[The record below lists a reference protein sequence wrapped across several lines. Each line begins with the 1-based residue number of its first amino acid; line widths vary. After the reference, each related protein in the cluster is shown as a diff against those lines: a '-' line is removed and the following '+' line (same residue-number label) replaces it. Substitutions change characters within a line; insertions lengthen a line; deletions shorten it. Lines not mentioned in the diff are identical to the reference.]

1 MGIAIYKIFLI
12 FIQYSGTKQKY
23 ENKQTNK
30 QTLKLKWLVPV
41 LIMGLILCVLQSCST
56 EELLTESES
65 NRNVRDYSY
74 EEITFLD
81 LKKINNN
88 AFIESAK
95 LKKVIAT
102 SKNKNINSAS
112 NYDIDLKS
120 IRYIKRKNNDE
131 TFSFRIFQIPT
142 ATFQQNIVVECK
154 KNEKPQSYLVTYYL
168 NKQLNQINN
177 SDDFIKAIK
186 STSIIK
192 IEDPLKTHRTTIGGC
207 VQIGYY
213 DDVEVCEGNLDTRPH
228 CYESDGKTRATI
240 KVFEVLASDC
250 TTGGVSD
257 FTPLASQWNQYN
269 TAPSDS
275 YSGNTGSPAGG
286 GVTGE
291 STGLNIFAPNY
302 YENGDLSDP
311 AVQNML
317 QINQFLSSL
326 YISSNEIKGAV
337 DSTEWL
343 LAYTNYWI
351 GTNGGLTPSNQIALT
366 YAFNNIPMLFNQ
378 YNGTS
383 YELNA
388 INNFK
393 FSSFQF
399 LLFHGEFL
407 SKLDPLT
414 QKSILDK
421 ITSLEKIELI
431 NNVVNFMIENSDEIL
446 FTSEILKE
454 INLNP
459 SLNID
464 LESSFKSP
472 FNIDKSSIK
481 DVTEEDKKFNK
492 LYDALKTSPEFKKL
506 FIDLFDGDNSRI
518 NVKFEIADRVFE
530 DNDSSKPEANATTS
544 EDPVTKNL
552 TIKISKQLLIAGTT
566 KSQTNIENAKT
577 ILHECIHAYLFSKVG
592 NPSVGANFVT
602 ILNTMYPT
610 PNEQHDFMYG
620 KMIPTMQKVLGEI
633 RDLVTTQAGRN
644 KAEERIMYTTL
655 TPLTSTSWNWND
667 YYKYISLK
675 GLGLTSCFLLDFP
688 KDSDQWNLL
697 ATYIKYG
704 NDDLQP

>member
-1 MGIAIYKIFLI
+1 M
-12 FIQYSGTKQKY
+12 
-23 ENKQTNK
+23 
-30 QTLKLKWLVPV
+30 
-41 LIMGLILCVLQSCST
+41 QSCST
-56 EELLTESES
+56 EELLIESES
-65 NRNVRDYSY
+65 NCNVRDYSY
-74 EEITFLD
+74 EEITFQD

-102 SKNKNINSAS
+102 SKNKDINSAS

-131 TFSFRIFQIPT
+131 TFSFRIFQVPT
-142 ATFQQNIVVECK
+142 ATFQQNIVIECK

-168 NKQLNQINN
+168 NKQVSQINN
-177 SDDFIKAIK
+177 SDDFIRAIK

-192 IEDPLKTHRTTIGGC
+192 IEDPLKTHRTTNGGC
-207 VQIGYY
+207 LQVGYF
-213 DDVEVCEGNLDTRPH
+213 DDVEVCQDNLDTRPR
-228 CYESDGKTRATI
+228 CYNSDRTRATI
-240 KVFEVLASDC
+240 KVFKVIDSACS
-250 TTGGVSD
+250 TGGVSD

-269 TAPSDS
+269 TAPDDP
-275 YSGNTGSPAGG
+275 YSGNTGSTAGG
-286 GVTGE
+286 GATGE
-291 STGLNIFAPNY
+291 STGSNIFAPNY
-302 YENGDLSDP
+302 YENGDLNDP

-351 GTNGGLTPSNQIALT
+351 GTNAGLTPSNQIALT

-414 QKSILDK
+414 QKSILAE
-421 ITSLEKIELI
+421 ITSLEKIELM
-431 NNVVNFMIENSDEIL
+431 NNVVNFMTENPDEIL

-454 INLNP
+454 IYLNP

-481 DVTEEDKKFNK
+481 DVTEADKKFNSVYK
-492 LYDALKTSPEFKKL
+492 ALTDSPAFKNL
-506 FIDLFDGDNSRI
+506 FLDLF
-518 NVKFEIADRVFE
+518 AL
-530 DNDSSKPEANATTS
+530 PS
-544 EDPVTKNL
+544 E
-552 TIKISKQLLIAGTT
+552 
-566 KSQTNIENAKT
+566 
-577 ILHECIHAYLFSKVG
+577 
-592 NPSVGANFVT
+592 
-602 ILNTMYPT
+602 
-610 PNEQHDFMYG
+610 
-620 KMIPTMQKVLGEI
+620 
-633 RDLVTTQAGRN
+633 
-644 KAEERIMYTTL
+644 
-655 TPLTSTSWNWND
+655 
-667 YYKYISLK
+667 SLK
-675 GLGLTSCFLLDFP
+675 
-688 KDSDQWNLL
+688 
-697 ATYIKYG
+697 
-704 NDDLQP
+704 